1 MLRLAEGIR
10 KHGFRKWYERELL
23 YGHAHLAAVIL
34 CTLGLMMALEAATR
48 FRTVADQLV
57 DITAV
62 VVLSVASLWALR
74 RYLFLLMRAEA
85 IAHQADCPSCQAYGR
100 LDLVQPHAPA
110 HVHLEGAAPEVA
122 GSLQVRCRAC
132 GHVWEIHD

>member
-48 FRTVADQLV
+48 FRSISDQLV

-62 VVLSVASLWALR
+62 VVFSAGGLWALR

-85 IAHQADCPSCQAYGR
+85 IAHQADCPSCKAYGR
-100 LDLVQPHAPA
+100 LELVQASANAARRPDA
-110 HVHLEGAAPEVA
+110 AAPEVPA
-122 GSLQVRCRAC
+122 SVRVRCRAC
-132 GHVWEIHD
+132 SHVWDIHD